1 MVSFFLLI
9 PLIRFLVQKMLINT
23 TINGRIANLPRT
35 MIQFQTGFNL
45 FGRPLMVKNQSLND
59 RESPDGSIIV
69 DADIAFDAVDKPSQS
84 MH

>member
-1 MVSFFLLI
+1 
-9 PLIRFLVQKMLINT
+9 
-23 TINGRIANLPRT
+23 